1 MSSALHTIQTRFTR
15 FLRNPIA
22 RPIPTDL
29 PAKRIQI
36 YQDLVFR
43 NLENLLSGTFPVV
56 KNITEPQSWET
67 LVCGFIRD
75 YRATTPHFPLLPQEF
90 LGYLQDLSQKNDL
103 IFDRY
108 PFIWELAHYEWV
120 ELDVQIAET
129 PELPQITAATK
140 ADNALELN
148 STAHILAYEWP
159 VHQIGPGFIPTQRPG
174 APTFLAAFQNAAADC
189 EFMSLTPL
197 AALLLENIER
207 HRTCSLADHVA
218 LLAQQHDALSQQSLF
233 DDAVNLVD
241 RMRRRGLVLCPRGQ
255 ANSSE
260 KRS

>member
-1 MSSALHTIQTRFTR
+1 MSDALHTIQTRFTR
-15 FLRNPIA
+15 CLRDPIA

-29 PAKRIQI
+29 PAERMQI

-56 KNITEPQSWET
+56 KNITEPHSWET
-67 LVCGFIRD
+67 LVRGFIRD

-90 LGYLQDLSQKNDL
+90 LSYLQNLYQNDDS
-103 IFDRY
+103 IFDHY

-120 ELDVQIAET
+120 ELDVQIAAT
-129 PELPQITAATK
+129 AELPQITAATQ

-148 STAHILAYEWP
+148 ATAHILAYEWP
-159 VHQIGPGFIPTQRPG
+159 VHQIGPELLPSQRPE

-197 AALLLENIER
+197 AALLLENIAR
-207 HRTCSLADHVA
+207 HGTCSLADHVA
-218 LLAQQHDALSQQSLF
+218 ILAQQHDALSPQSLF
-233 DDAVNLVD
+233 DDAVQLVD
-241 RMRRRGLVLCPRGQ
+241 LMRAKGLVLCYTKAG
-255 ANSSE
+255 
-260 KRS
+260 